1 MRRMAFAVVALIG
14 WCATPARADTLPL
27 IEGLPGTYV
36 PGQQFTFTLRVPE
49 LPDFTSYSLELVF
62 ATDVTDP
69 ALLAFPTVAPADRYV
84 FPTSANFGFQFNAL
98 PGQQEVR
105 LTISD
110 NIGFPGVF
118 TTPGENDTLAT
129 ITVNP
134 GAGLT
139 GPIRLSV
146 GFNTQFDYNME
157 ATFYDP
163 PGNIPPI
170 EQGTASE
177 NNPVPA
183 PPGVVLLGLGGLLL
197 GLRTR
202 FIRRTA

>member
-1 MRRMAFAVVALIG
+1 MRRMAFAVVALVG
-14 WCATPARADTLPL
+14 WCATPACADTLPL

-49 LPDFTSYSLELVF
+49 LPDFTGYSLELVF
-62 ATDVTDP
+62 VTDVTDP

-84 FPTSANFGFQFNAL
+84 FTTSANFSFQFSAP
-98 PGQQEVR
+98 PGRQEVR

-110 NIGFPGVF
+110 NVPFPGVF
-118 TTPGENDTLAT
+118 TNPGENDTLAT
-129 ITVNP
+129 ITVVP
-134 GAGLT
+134 GAALT

-146 GFNTQFDYNME
+146 GFNTRFDYHTE
-157 ATFYDP
+157 GTSYDP
-163 PGNIPPI
+163 PENIQPI

-183 PPGVVLLGLGGLLL
+183 PPGVVLLGLGALLL
-197 GLRTR
+197 GARARLRGK
-202 FIRRTA
+202 